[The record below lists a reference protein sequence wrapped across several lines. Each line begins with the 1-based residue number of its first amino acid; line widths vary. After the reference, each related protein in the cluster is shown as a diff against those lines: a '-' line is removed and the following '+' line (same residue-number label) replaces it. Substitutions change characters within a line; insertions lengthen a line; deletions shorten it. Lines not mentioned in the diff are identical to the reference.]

1 MSTSSKN
8 TGVALLAI
16 LVCLTSL
23 ALTSYAQTENAL
35 TQIKARVDGR
45 KAEISQLRS
54 DGLIKEDASGRLD
67 PIAQLTEQQNA
78 VVEEENRDRDAA
90 FSLIASENGLSSGD
104 VVQLFSSGS
113 RARANAT
120 PPSSPPSAPSPAQ
133 TAPSQSEAS
142 SDQGTSPTPASSQ
155 SSTTNPTPQPSSSTA
170 NASASPSATAPTTA
184 PTAQP
189 PPAIDNS
196 LPAKLINRPASSL
209 YAEASEASTKVQEN
223 MKGFMVYYIVD
234 QTPGWFQVAS
244 TQGGSPLGWLQE
256 SEAILW
262 QHNLAVRFAH
272 EARGNRLQVPFF
284 GASPE
289 LENVLRMSD
298 TDRKAVNL
306 SAVGNPNRDK
316 AEAAGVIAVQP
327 PVVSRN
333 EFYVLPITQHQK
345 LAGGQFPALNRPAMM
360 LRVAAMKQ
368 QGSATP
374 APQPSGGRLPPM
386 DVVFVMDLTASMG
399 PFVQATLEA
408 MRDLAGSLESSG
420 RSDSFRFGLWGY
432 KDSKPDQ
439 DFGDGRVTKNFT
451 PALQE
456 RSDFVRTLQGVR
468 VSSISAGDWPESV
481 LDGVNDAIKDT
492 NWTANAMRI
501 IVLVG
506 DASSHPLSNEAKNPS
521 RLDEGSVR
529 ALATQNNCY
538 IMPLYIKANSLA
550 ARDDAD
556 KARPQFNKL
565 AQNPNLSGASFFATV
580 NQGES
585 QSSFRDDI
593 NDEFFA
599 KIFSNI
605 ERVANGESAQS
616 LAASAPQNPTT
627 VAQMTDSIFS
637 GAYLDWVAAQEWEA
651 EAVGSNLQGWVLEKD
666 LVNTDVQAL
675 DVVFLITRSQLD
687 TLKKSLDKIIDAY
700 VKSEIRGVDFF
711 SRIQNIVGQA
721 AVNPSQI
728 SSSTDEESLRGFLQG
743 LPYDSEVVLKL
754 TAEAWRKMNNQER
767 DALVDRCQSHIAYYE
782 TVNADTAQ
790 WRPLNDGDDPT
801 AYVAAIP
808 LNRLP

>member
-1 MSTSSKN
+1 MIATFKN
-8 TGVALLAI
+8 TGIALVVV

-23 ALTSYAQTENAL
+23 VPASYAQTEDAL
-35 TQIKARVDGR
+35 AQIKDRVDGR
-45 KAEISQLRS
+45 KAEILRLRN
-54 DGLIKEDASGRLD
+54 DGLVKENADGKLE
-67 PIAQLTEQQNA
+67 PTAQLTEQQNA
-78 VVEEENRDRDAA
+78 VVDDENKDRLAA
-90 FSLIASENGLSSGD
+90 FRLIAEENGLSTVD
-104 VVQLFSSGS
+104 VQQLFNSGS
-113 RARANAT
+113 RGKANAT
-120 PPSSPPSAPSPAQ
+120 SSSSAPNA
-133 TAPSQSEAS
+133 APTS
-142 SDQGTSPTPASSQ
+142 SPTPATPSSQ
-155 SSTTNPTPQPSSSTA
+155 GPSQTPASDQSSSIA
-170 NASASPSATAPTTA
+170 PPPQASGSPPDSFASPPPTTSSATPD
-184 PTAQP
+184 AQP

-209 YAEASEASTKVQEN
+209 YADASEASTKVQEN
-223 MKGFMVYYIVD
+223 MKGFMVYYIAD
-234 QTPGWFQVAS
+234 QMPGWYQVAS
-244 TQGGSPLGWLQE
+244 TQGGSPLGWLKE

-272 EARGNRLQVPFF
+272 EARGNRLRTPFF
-284 GASPE
+284 GNSSE
-289 LENVLRMSD
+289 LEDVLRMSAE
-298 TDRKAVNL
+298 DRKAVNL

-316 AEAAGVIAVQP
+316 AMAAGVIAVQP

-345 LAGGQFPALNRPAMM
+345 LGRGQFPELNRPAMM

-368 QGSATP
+368 QGGSTP
-374 APQPSGGRLPPM
+374 TPQPSSGGRLPAM

-408 MRDLAGSLESSG
+408 MRNLAGRLESSG
-420 RSDSFRFGLWGY
+420 RADSFRFGLWGY

-439 DFGDGRVTKNFT
+439 DFGNGRVTKNFT

-468 VSSISAGDWPESV
+468 VSSNSAGDWPESV
-481 LDGVNDAIKDT
+481 FDGVNNAIKDT
-492 NWTANAMRI
+492 NWTPNALRL

-506 DASSHPLSNEAKNPS
+506 DASGHPLSNQAKNPS

-538 IMPLYIKANSLA
+538 ILPLYIKANSPA

-556 KARPQFNKL
+556 KARPQFIQL
-565 AQNPNLSGASFFATV
+565 SQNPNLSTGSFLTV
-580 NQGES
+580 EQGDSQGE
-585 QSSFRDDI
+585 FRTNIDSA
-593 NDEFFA
+593 FFGTL
-599 KIFSNI
+599 FGQV
-605 ERVANGESAQS
+605 ERAANGESAQS
-616 LAASAPQNPTT
+616 LAASAPQNPST
-627 VAQMTDSIFS
+627 VAQMTASIFS
-637 GAYLDWVAAQEWEA
+637 GAYLDWVAAQEGEA
-651 EAVGSNLQGWVLEKD
+651 EAVDTNLQGWVLEKD

-687 TLKKSLDKIIDAY
+687 TLKKSLDKIIDEG
-700 VKSEIRGVDFF
+700 VKSQVRGVDFF

-728 SSSTDEESLRGFLQG
+728 SSPADAESLRGFLQG
-743 LPYDSEVVLKL
+743 LPYDSEVLSL
-754 TAEAWRKMNNQER
+754 TADDWRKRSPQDR
-767 DALVDRCQSHIAYYE
+767 DALLDRCQSQITYYE
-782 TVNADTAQ
+782 RVNADTAQ

-808 LNRLP
+808 LDRLP

>member
-1 MSTSSKN
+1 MSAISKN
-8 TGVALLAI
+8 NGVALIAL

-23 ALTSYAQTENAL
+23 ALTSYAQTDNTL
-35 TQIKARVDGR
+35 TQIKDRVDGR
-45 KAEISQLRS
+45 RSEISQLR
-54 DGLIKEDASGRLD
+54 DEGLVKENASGRLEAT
-67 PIAQLTEQQNA
+67 AQLTEQQDA
-78 VVEEENRDRDAA
+78 VVDEENRDRDAA
-90 FSLIASENGLSSGD
+90 FRLIASENGLSPGD
-104 VVQLFSSGS
+104 VVQLFNSGS
-113 RARANAT
+113 RARANTA
-120 PPSSPPSAPSPAQ
+120 PSSPSSAPGPAQ
-133 TAPSQSEAS
+133 TAPSQPEAS
-142 SDQGTSPTPASSQ
+142 SDQGPSPTPASGQ
-155 SSTTNPTPQPSSSTA
+155 SSTTNPTPQSPGSTA
-170 NASASPSATAPTTA
+170 NASASPSAAAPTTA
-184 PTAQP
+184 PAAQP

-234 QTPGWFQVAS
+234 QMPGWFQVAS
-244 TQGGSPLGWLQE
+244 TQGRSPLGWLQE
-256 SEAILW
+256 SEAIVW

-284 GASPE
+284 GTSSE
-289 LENVLRMSD
+289 LENVLRMND

-316 AEAAGVIAVQP
+316 AQAAGVIAVQP

-345 LAGGQFPALNRPAMM
+345 LARGQFPELNRPAMM

-368 QGSATP
+368 QGGATP
-374 APQPSGGRLPPM
+374 APQPSGGTRLPAM

-408 MRDLAGSLESSG
+408 MRDLAGRLESSG
-420 RSDSFRFGLWGY
+420 RADSYRFGLWGY

-439 DFGDGRVTKNFT
+439 DFGEGRVTKNFT

-456 RSDFVRTLQGVR
+456 RPDFVRTLQGVR
-468 VSSISAGDWPESV
+468 VSSNSAGDWPESV

-492 NWTANAMRI
+492 SWTPNSMR
-501 IVLVG
+501 VMFVVG
-506 DASSHPLSNEAKNPS
+506 DASSHPLSNQSKNPD
-521 RLDEGSVR
+521 RLNEGSVR
-529 ALATQNNCY
+529 ALASQNNCY
-538 IMPLYIKANSLA
+538 ILPLYIKANSPA
-550 ARDDAD
+550 ARDDTD
-556 KARPQFNKL
+556 KARPQFIQL
-565 AQNPNLSGASFFATV
+565 AQNPNLSTGSFLTVEQGDSAGA
-580 NQGES
+580 
-585 QSSFRDDI
+585 FRRNIDSVF
-593 NDEFFA
+593 DEFFIQFEQA
-599 KIFSNI
+599 ASG
-605 ERVANGESAQS
+605 VSAQS
-616 LAASAPQNPTT
+616 LAASAPQNPED
-627 VAQMTDSIFS
+627 ARQMANSIFS
-637 GAYLDWVAAQEWEA
+637 GAYLDWVAAQEGEA

-687 TLKKSLDKIIDAY
+687 TLKKSLDKIIDEG
-700 VKSEIRGVDFF
+700 VKSQVRGVDFF

-728 SSSTDEESLRGFLQG
+728 SSPADAESLRGFLQG
-743 LPYDSEVVLKL
+743 LPYDSEVLSL
-754 TAEAWRKMNNQER
+754 TAEDWRKRSPQDR
-767 DALVDRCQSHIAYYE
+767 DALLDRCQSQITYYE

-808 LNRLP
+808 LDRLP

>member
-1 MSTSSKN
+1 MSATFKN
-8 TGVALLAI
+8 VGIVLAAI

-23 ALTSYAQTENAL
+23 PLKSYAQSEDAL
-35 TQIKARVDGR
+35 AQIKGRVDGR
-45 KAEISQLRS
+45 KAEISQLRNE
-54 DGLIKEDASGRLD
+54 GLVKEDANATLE
-67 PIAQLTEQQNA
+67 PTAQLTEQQNA
-78 VVEEENRDRDAA
+78 LVAEENRDRDAA
-90 FSLIASENGLSSGD
+90 FRLIASENGLSPGD
-104 VVQLFSSGS
+104 VVQLFNSGS
-113 RARANAT
+113 RARANAA
-120 PPSSPPSAPSPAQ
+120 PSSPSSAPSPAQ
-133 TAPSQSEAS
+133 TNP
-142 SDQGTSPTPASSQ
+142 SPTPASSQ
-155 SSTTNPTPQPSSSTA
+155 SSRTNPTPQSSGSTA
-170 NASASPSATAPTTA
+170 NASASPSAAAPTTA
-184 PTAQP
+184 PAAQP

-196 LPAKLINRPASSL
+196 LPAKLINRPAASL
-209 YAEASEASTKVQEN
+209 YAEASQASTKLQEN

-234 QTPGWFQVAS
+234 QMSGWYQVAS

-256 SEAILW
+256 SEAIVW

-284 GASPE
+284 GTSSE
-289 LENVLRMSD
+289 LENVLRMND

-316 AEAAGVIAVQP
+316 AQANGVIAVQP

-345 LAGGQFPALNRPAMM
+345 LARGQFPELNRPAMM

-368 QGSATP
+368 QGGATP
-374 APQPSGGRLPPM
+374 APQPSGGGRLPAM

-408 MRDLAGSLESSG
+408 MRDLAGRLESSG
-420 RSDSFRFGLWGY
+420 RADSYRFGLWGY

-439 DFGDGRVTKNFT
+439 DFGEGRVTKNFT

-468 VSSISAGDWPESV
+468 VSSNSAGDWPESV

-492 NWTANAMRI
+492 GWTPNAMRI

-506 DASSHPLSNEAKNPS
+506 DASSHPLSNQAKNPS

-529 ALATQNNCY
+529 ALASQNNCY
-538 IMPLYIKANSLA
+538 ILPLYIKANSSA
-550 ARDDAD
+550 ARDDTD
-556 KARPQFNKL
+556 NARPQFIQL
-565 AQNPNLSGASFFATV
+565 AQNPNLSTGSFLTVEQGDSQGA
-580 NQGES
+580 
-585 QSSFRDDI
+585 FR
-593 NDEFFA
+593 
-599 KIFSNI
+599 SNI
-605 ERVANGESAQS
+605 DSAFFGTLFGYVERAANGESAQS

-627 VAQMTDSIFS
+627 VAQMTASIFS
-637 GAYLDWVAAQEWEA
+637 GAYLSWVAAQEGEA

-687 TLKKSLDKIIDAY
+687 TLKKSLDKIIDEG
-700 VKSEIRGVDFF
+700 VKSQVRGVDFF

-728 SSSTDEESLRGFLQG
+728 SSPADAESLRGFLQG
-743 LPYDSEVVLKL
+743 LPYDSEVLSL
-754 TAEAWRKMNNQER
+754 TAEDWRKRSPQDR
-767 DALVDRCQSHIAYYE
+767 DALLDRCQSQITYYE

-808 LNRLP
+808 LDRLP

>member
-1 MSTSSKN
+1 MSATFKN
-8 TGVALLAI
+8 VGIVLAAI
-16 LVCLTSL
+16 LVCLTSIPL
-23 ALTSYAQTENAL
+23 KSYAQSEDAL
-35 TQIKARVDGR
+35 AQIKGRVDGR
-45 KAEISQLRS
+45 KAEISQLRNE
-54 DGLIKEDASGRLD
+54 GLVKEDANARLE
-67 PIAQLTEQQNA
+67 PTAQLTEQQNA
-78 VVEEENRDRDAA
+78 LVAEENRDRDAA
-90 FSLIASENGLSSGD
+90 FRLIASENGLSPGD
-104 VVQLFSSGS
+104 VVQLFNSGS
-113 RARANAT
+113 RARANAA
-120 PPSSPPSAPSPAQ
+120 PSSSSSAPSPAQ
-133 TAPSQSEAS
+133 TAPSQPETS
-142 SDQGTSPTPASSQ
+142 SDQGPSATPASTQ
-155 SSTTNPTPQPSSSTA
+155 SPAANPTPQSSGSSV

-184 PTAQP
+184 PAAEP

-209 YAEASEASTKVQEN
+209 YAEASQASTKLQEN
-223 MKGFMVYYIVD
+223 MKGFMVYYVVD
-234 QTPGWFQVAS
+234 QMPGWYQVSS

-256 SEAILW
+256 SDAIVW

-272 EARGNRLQVPFF
+272 EARGNRLQTPFF
-284 GASPE
+284 GTSSE
-289 LENVLRMSD
+289 LEDVLRMSD
-298 TDRKAVNL
+298 DDRKAVNL
-306 SAVGNPNRDK
+306 SAVGNPNREK
-316 AEAAGVIAVQP
+316 ADAAGVVAVQP
-327 PVVSRN
+327 ERVSRN

-345 LAGGQFPALNRPAMM
+345 LARGQFPELNRPAMM

-368 QGSATP
+368 QGVATP
-374 APQPSGGRLPPM
+374 APQPSGGGRLPAI

-408 MRDLAGSLESSG
+408 MRNLAGRLESSG
-420 RSDSFRFGLWGY
+420 QADSFRFGLWGY

-456 RSDFVRTLQGVR
+456 RSAFVRTLQGVR
-468 VSSISAGDWPESV
+468 VSSNSAGDWPESV
-481 LDGVNDAIKDT
+481 LDGVNDAVKDT
-492 NWTANAMRI
+492 NWTPNAMRI

-506 DASSHPLSNEAKNPS
+506 DASSHPLANQAKNPS

-529 ALATQNNCY
+529 TLATQNNCY
-538 IMPLYIKANSLA
+538 IMPLYIKANSPA

-556 KARPQFNKL
+556 KARPQFSKL
-565 AQNPNLSGASFFATV
+565 AQNPNSSGASFFATV
-580 NQGES
+580 EQGGS
-585 QSSFRDDI
+585 RSSFRDAID
-593 NDEFFA
+593 DEFFA

-637 GAYLDWVAAQEWEA
+637 GAYLDWLAAQEGEA

-687 TLKKSLDKIIDAY
+687 TLKKSLDKIIDEG
-700 VKSEIRGVDFF
+700 VKSQVRGVDFF

-728 SSSTDEESLRGFLQG
+728 SSPADAESLRGFLQG
-743 LPYDSEVVLKL
+743 LPYDSEVLSL
-754 TAEAWRKMNNQER
+754 TAEDWRKRSPQDR
-767 DALVDRCQSHIAYYE
+767 DALLDRCQSQITYYE

-808 LNRLP
+808 LDRLP